1 MLLFRSD
8 PFGGTHELLPC
19 GLLGGDLVELFRKN
33 KSKYYWY
40 DFTVRGER
48 YRGSTKETN
57 ETRAQKAAALKL
69 AATIKGSDPL
79 DRKPP
84 TLREYSKDF
93 LQWVE
98 TGRLESDTRRYYR
111 NGWRLLEQTKIA
123 AMRMDQINKDEAEK
137 LQFPGSASN
146 GNNALRTLRRMY
158 SKAKEHKLIFEV
170 PDFALFKEHG
180 RSLRLN
186 DEAERRLSAV
196 AEQPLMDIIVAMRDT
211 GMRNARELYCMRVEN
226 LDFDA
231 GTIFTP
237 DSKTESGRR
246 FNPMSSRVKQILEA
260 RCAGRS
266 EGWVWPS
273 RYKGK
278 HIGEGMVYRQWARAR
293 QAAGLPRELVLY
305 CARHDFGSFVLAKTG
320 NLKAVMNAMDYTQS
334 IIAARVDCYLWEL
347 WAQIKVFPIWR
358 TTAAPRHM
366 YRVSARDFTLS
377 SCRWASM

>member
-1 MLLFRSD
+1 MLLFRSN

-69 AATIKGSDPL
+69 AAAIKGSDPL

-84 TLREYSKDF
+84 MLREYSKDF

-98 TGRLESDTRRYYR
+98 TGRLEADSRRYYR

-123 AMRMDQINKDEAEK
+123 AMRMDQITKDEVEK
-137 LQFPGSASN
+137 LQFTGSASN

-158 SKAKEHKLIFEV
+158 SKAKENKLIFEV

-196 AEQPLMDIIVAMRDT
+196 ADQPLKDIIVVMRDT

-226 LDFDA
+226 VDFDA

-246 FNPMSSRVKQILEA
+246 FIPMSSRVKQILEA

-266 EGWVWPS
+266 EGWVWMS

-278 HIGEGMVYRQWARAR
+278 HIGEGMVYRQWAREASC
-293 QAAGLPRELVLY
+293 G
-305 CARHDFGSFVLAKTG
+305 
-320 NLKAVMNAMDYTQS
+320 
-334 IIAARVDCYLWEL
+334 
-347 WAQIKVFPIWR
+347 
-358 TTAAPRHM
+358 AAPRTCPLLCAP
-366 YRVSARDFTLS
+366 RLRQLRAGEDRKPE
-377 SCRWASM
+377 SCHERNGPR

>member
-8 PFGGTHELLPC
+8 PFGGTFELLPC
-19 GLLGGDLVELFRKN
+19 GLLGGDLVKLFRKS
-33 KSKYYWY
+33 KSRYYWY
-40 DFTVRGER
+40 DFTVHSLR

-57 ETRAQKAAALKL
+57 ETRAQKAASLKL
-69 AATIKGSDPL
+69 AAAIRGNDPL

-84 TLREYSKDF
+84 TLREYAMDF

-98 TGRLESDTRRYYR
+98 AGRLESDSRRYYR
-111 NGWRLLEQTKIA
+111 NGWRLLAQTKITV
-123 AMRMDQINKDEAEK
+123 MRMDQISKDEVEK

-146 GNNALRTLRRMY
+146 GNNALRTLRRMFT
-158 SKAKEHKLIFEV
+158 KAKENRLILEL

-186 DEAERRLSAV
+186 DDAERRLSAV
-196 AEQPLMDIIVAMRDT
+196 AEQPLKDIIVVMRDT

-226 LDFDA
+226 VDFDA

-246 FNPMSSRVKQILEA
+246 FIPMSSRVKQILEV
-260 RCAGRS
+260 RCKGRS
-266 EGWVWPS
+266 EGWVWMS

-293 QAAGLPRELVLY
+293 QAAGLPCELVLY

-320 NLKAVMNAMDYTQS
+320 NLKAVMNAMGHGDVRSAMVYQHPEGE
-334 IIAARVDCYLWEL
+334 IIRTALNARHISRPTVPNDN
-347 WAQIKVFPIWR
+347 QV
-358 TTAAPRHM
+358 TA
-366 YRVSARDFTLS
+366 
-377 SCRWASM
+377 

>member
-1 MLLFRSD
+1 
-8 PFGGTHELLPC
+8 
-19 GLLGGDLVELFRKN
+19 
-33 KSKYYWY
+33 
-40 DFTVRGER
+40 VRGER

-98 TGRLESDTRRYYR
+98 TGRLEADSRRYYR
-111 NGWRLLEQTKIA
+111 NGWRLLDQTKIA
-123 AMRMDQINKDEAEK
+123 AMRMDQITKDEVEK
-137 LQFPGSASN
+137 LKFPGSASN
-146 GNNALRTLRRMY
+146 GNNALRTLRRMFTK
-158 SKAKEHKLIFEV
+158 SKEGKLIHEV

-196 AEQPLMDIIVAMRDT
+196 AEQPLKDIIVVMRDT

-226 LDFDA
+226 VDFDA

-237 DSKTESGRR
+237 DGKTESSRR
-246 FNPMSSRVKQILEA
+246 FIPISSRVKQILEA

-266 EGWVWPS
+266 EGWVWMS

-293 QAAGLPRELVLY
+293 QAPGLPRELVLY
-305 CARHDFGSFVLAKTG
+305 CARHDFGTFVLAKTG
-320 NLKAVMNAMDYTQS
+320 NLKAVMNAMGHGDVRSAMIYQHPEGE
-334 IIAARVDCYLWEL
+334 IIRNALNARHISRPTVPNDN
-347 WAQIKVFPIWR
+347 QV
-358 TTAAPRHM
+358 TA
-366 YRVSARDFTLS
+366 
-377 SCRWASM
+377 

>member
-1 MLLFRSD
+1 MK
-8 PFGGTHELLPC
+8 
-19 GLLGGDLVELFRKN
+19 LFRKN

-48 YRGSTKETN
+48 YRGSTKEKS
-57 ETRAQKAAALKL
+57 ETRAQKAASLKL
-69 AATIKGSDPL
+69 AAVIKGSDPL
-79 DRKPP
+79 DKKPP
-84 TLREYSKDF
+84 TLRDYSKDF

-98 TGRLESDTRRYYR
+98 TGRLESDSRRYYR

-123 AMRMDQINKDEAEK
+123 GIRMDQITKDEVEK
-137 LQFPGSASN
+137 LKFPGSASN
-146 GNNALRTLRRMY
+146 GNNALRTLRRMFTK
-158 SKAKEHKLIFEV
+158 SKEGKLILEV

-196 AEQPLMDIIVAMRDT
+196 AEQPLKDIIVVMRDT

-226 LDFDA
+226 VDFDA

-246 FNPMSSRVKQILEA
+246 FIPISSRVKQILEA
-260 RCAGRS
+260 RCTGRS
-266 EGWVWPS
+266 EGWVWMS

-278 HIGEGMVYRQWARAR
+278 HIGEGMVYRQWVRAR

-320 NLKAVMNAMDYTQS
+320 NLKAVMNAMGHGDVRSAMVYQHPEGE
-334 IIAARVDCYLWEL
+334 IIRNALNARH
-347 WAQIKVFPIWR
+347 I
-358 TTAAPRHM
+358 
-366 YRVSARDFTLS
+366 ARPTVPDDNQ
-377 SCRWASM
+377 AIA

>member
-19 GLLGGDLVELFRKN
+19 GLLGGDLVKLFKKN

-57 ETRAQKAAALKL
+57 QTRAQKAASLKL
-69 AATIKGSDPL
+69 TAVIKGNDPL
-79 DRKPP
+79 DKKPP
-84 TLREYSKDF
+84 TLREFSKDF

-98 TGRLESDTRRYYR
+98 TGRLESDSRRYYR

-123 AMRMDQINKDEAEK
+123 AMRMDQITKDEVEK
-137 LQFPGSASN
+137 LKFPGSASN
-146 GNNALRTLRRMY
+146 GNNALRTLRRMFTK
-158 SKAKEHKLIFEV
+158 SKEGKLILEV

-196 AEQPLMDIIVAMRDT
+196 AEQPLKDIIVVMRDT

-226 LDFDA
+226 VDFDA

-246 FNPMSSRVKQILEA
+246 FIPISSRVKQILEA

-266 EGWVWPS
+266 EGWVWMS
-273 RYKGK
+273 RYTESTLGKG
-278 HIGEGMVYRQWARAR
+278 
-293 QAAGLPRELVLY
+293 
-305 CARHDFGSFVLAKTG
+305 
-320 NLKAVMNAMDYTQS
+320 
-334 IIAARVDCYLWEL
+334 
-347 WAQIKVFPIWR
+347 
-358 TTAAPRHM
+358 
-366 YRVSARDFTLS
+366 
-377 SCRWASM
+377 

>member
-1 MLLFRSD
+1 MK
-8 PFGGTHELLPC
+8 
-19 GLLGGDLVELFRKN
+19 LFRKN

-48 YRGSTKETN
+48 YRGSTKEAN

-69 AATIKGSDPL
+69 AAVIKGSDPL
-79 DRKPP
+79 DKRPHI
-84 TLREYSKDF
+84 LREYSKDF

-111 NGWRLLEQTKIA
+111 NGWRLLKQTKIA
-123 AMRMDQINKDEAEK
+123 ATRMDLITKDEVEK
-137 LQFPGSASN
+137 LQFPGSASY

-158 SKAKEHKLIFEV
+158 SKAKEDKLIFEV

-196 AEQPLMDIIVAMRDT
+196 AMQPLMDIIVVMRDT

-226 LDFDA
+226 VGFDA

-237 DSKTESGRR
+237 DSKSESGRR
-246 FNPMSSRVKQILEA
+246 FIPMSSRVKQIIEV

-266 EGWVWPS
+266 EGWVWMS
-273 RYKGK
+273 RYKGR
-278 HIGEGMVYRQWARAR
+278 HIGEGLVYRQWVRAR

-320 NLKAVMNAMDYTQS
+320 NLKAVMNAMGHDDVRSAMVYQHPEGE
-334 IIAARVDCYLWEL
+334 IIRNALNARHISRPTVPDDNQ
-347 WAQIKVFPIWR
+347 AN
-358 TTAAPRHM
+358 A
-366 YRVSARDFTLS
+366 
-377 SCRWASM
+377 

>member
-1 MLLFRSD
+1 LLFRSD

-19 GLLGGDLVELFRKN
+19 GLLGGDLVELFRKS

-57 ETRAQKAAALKL
+57 ETRAQKVAALKL
-69 AATIKGSDPL
+69 ATAIKGSDPL
-79 DRKPP
+79 DKKPP

-93 LQWVE
+93 LRWVE

-111 NGWRLLEQTKIA
+111 NGWRLLEKTKIA
-123 AMRMDQINKDEAEK
+123 AMRMDQITKDEVEK
-137 LQFPGSASN
+137 LKFPGSASN
-146 GNNALRTLRRMY
+146 GNNALRTLRRMFT
-158 SKAKEHKLIFEV
+158 KAKESKLIHEV
-170 PDFALFKEHG
+170 PDFALFKERG

-196 AEQPLMDIIVAMRDT
+196 AEQPLKDIIVVMRDT

-226 LDFDA
+226 VDFDA
-231 GTIFTP
+231 WTIFTP

-246 FNPMSSRVKQILEA
+246 FISMSSRVKQILEA

-266 EGWVWPS
+266 EGWVWMS

-293 QAAGLPRELVLY
+293 QAAGLPRELPLL
-305 CARHDFGSFVLAKTG
+305 C
-320 NLKAVMNAMDYTQS
+320 
-334 IIAARVDCYLWEL
+334 
-347 WAQIKVFPIWR
+347 
-358 TTAAPRHM
+358 APRLRQLRAGEDRKPEGGHERHGPRRRKM
-366 YRVSARDFTLS
+366 RYGLPAPGRGNHSQRFKRTAPFTAHRARRQPGKCLNLTLIGS
-377 SCRWASM
+377 PTAFREC

>member
-8 PFGGTHELLPC
+8 PLGGTHELLPC

-57 ETRAQKAAALKL
+57 EARAQKSAALKL
-69 AATIKGSDPL
+69 AAVIKGSDPL
-79 DRKPP
+79 DKKPP

-98 TGRLESDTRRYYR
+98 TGRLESDSRRYYR
-111 NGWRLLEQTKIA
+111 NGWRLLEQLKIA
-123 AMRMDQINKDEAEK
+123 GMRMDQITKDEVEK
-137 LQFPGSASN
+137 LKFPGSASN

-158 SKAKEHKLIFEV
+158 SKAKEDKRILEV
-170 PDFALFKEHG
+170 PDFALFKERG

-196 AEQPLMDIIVAMRDT
+196 AEQPLMDIIVVMRDT

-237 DSKTESGRR
+237 DSKIESGRR
-246 FNPMSSRVKQILEA
+246 FIPMSSRVKQILEA

-320 NLKAVMNAMDYTQS
+320 NLKAVMNAMGHGDVRSAMVYQHPEGE
-334 IIAARVDCYLWEL
+334 IIRNALNARHILRPTVPDDNQ
-347 WAQIKVFPIWR
+347 A
-358 TTAAPRHM
+358 
-366 YRVSARDFTLS
+366 SA
-377 SCRWASM
+377 

>member
-98 TGRLESDTRRYYR
+98 TGRLEADSRRYYR

-123 AMRMDQINKDEAEK
+123 GMRMDQITKDEVEK
-137 LQFPGSASN
+137 LKFPGSASN

-158 SKAKEHKLIFEV
+158 SKAKEDKLIFEV

-196 AEQPLMDIIVAMRDT
+196 ADQPLKDIIVVMRDT

-226 LDFDA
+226 VDFDA

-246 FNPMSSRVKQILEA
+246 FIPLRGCQAKKTLLLPRMGKLFGLHPA
-260 RCAGRS
+260 RCLRPGVTRAAAVISRRFHVSDGGS
-266 EGWVWPS
+266 MPS
-273 RYKGK
+273 A
-278 HIGEGMVYRQWARAR
+278 HEAARA
-293 QAAGLPRELVLY
+293 E
-305 CARHDFGSFVLAKTG
+305 VLAPD
-320 NLKAVMNAMDYTQS
+320 NVPAMILCET
-334 IIAARVDCYLWEL
+334 RGL
-347 WAQIKVFPIWR
+347 
-358 TTAAPRHM
+358 
-366 YRVSARDFTLS
+366 
-377 SCRWASM
+377 